1 MSRSIW
7 FRISSKGNFVTPDN
21 IITQKSG
28 TIQDRQAIQQAK
40 KVDIYNFINYN
51 NSDKNSGKRQA

>member
-51 NSDKNSGKRQA
+51 NSDKN